1 MLVVLRLGHGS
12 DIGAVGVWNGF
23 SWQFERRPFGGLVG
37 GTVGWLIGWLVV
49 WLVVWLSGCCFGW
62 SLLVVGK
69 LAVW

>member
-37 GTVGWLIGWLVV
+37 WLVGWRMITKRVLIKGAWK
-49 WLVVWLSGCCFGW
+49 CR
-62 SLLVVGK
+62 K
-69 LAVW
+69 N